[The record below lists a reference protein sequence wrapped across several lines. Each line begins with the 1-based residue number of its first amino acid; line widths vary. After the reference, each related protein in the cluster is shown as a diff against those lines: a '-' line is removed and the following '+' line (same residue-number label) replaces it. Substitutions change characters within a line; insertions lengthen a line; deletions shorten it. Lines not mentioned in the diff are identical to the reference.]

1 MRFVV
6 YGAGAIGGVIGGRLF
21 EQGHDVVL
29 IARGAHYDAI
39 ARDGLRILDPD
50 REATL
55 PVPVVDHPD
64 RVSFGA
70 DDVIVLG
77 MKTQNTAD
85 ALASLPGDDLAI
97 VCAQNG
103 VENERL
109 ALRRFARVYG
119 MCVMCP
125 ATHLAPGV
133 VEPSSAPIA
142 GLLDIGCATGG
153 VDATAEAVAAALR
166 ASTFE
171 SVPRPDIMRWK
182 YNKLL
187 MNLGNA
193 IEALCASEDPDAPE
207 LAKRARREGAAVLE
221 AAGIAVASRDEDA
234 ERRGKLLTPRP
245 IGGRARGGGSSWQS
259 LQRGTGHIES
269 DYLNGEI
276 VLLGRQHGIA
286 TPVNAL
292 LQARANVAARRGDA
306 PGSAKASDLLAEL
319 GD

>member
-1 MRFVV
+1 
-6 YGAGAIGGVIGGRLF
+6 
-21 EQGHDVVL
+21 
-29 IARGAHYDAI
+29 
-39 ARDGLRILDPD
+39 
-50 REATL
+50 
-55 PVPVVDHPD
+55 
-64 RVSFGA
+64 
-70 DDVIVLG
+70 
-77 MKTQNTAD
+77 
-85 ALASLPGDDLAI
+85 
-97 VCAQNG
+97 
-103 VENERL
+103 L

-125 ATHLAPGV
+125 AAHLAPGV

-142 GLLDIGCATGG
+142 GLLDVGCATGG

-193 IEALCASEDPDAPE
+193 VEALCAREDPDAPE

-292 LQARANVAARRGDA
+292 LQARANAAARRGDE
-306 PGSAKASDLLAEL
+306 PGSAQASDLLAEL